1 MREPTE
7 LDSRVAGA
15 CGVSADSFDAL
26 GLRCTSLPF
35 RDTCQPPRPEQ
46 NACTDRDCR
55 VRAGPAITAPR
66 RALAPTF
73 LGVRGLVGLS
83 RFRDALTAGATE
95 AYRSCGRVERGLLA
109 VVLTS

>member
-35 RDTCQPPRPEQ
+35 RDTRQPPRPEQ
-46 NACTDRDCR
+46 NARTDRDCR

-73 LGVRGLVGLS
+73 LGVRGLVGLYALS
-83 RFRDALTAGATE
+83 RCPDGGRDGGVPIMRRASSAD
-95 AYRSCGRVERGLLA
+95 YWRSC
-109 VVLTS
+109 